1 MRNRNLDLLKII
13 ACLMVIAVH
22 VGTLYGMA
30 SNPNE
35 PDYYF
40 TIGNIFHSF
49 PRTPVP
55 LFVMISG
62 AFLLAN
68 SKNKNVKSHYKKTF
82 YRIILPTF
90 WFSLGYTIL
99 SMLTGYYEQG
109 SSFDFLFPIKS
120 WILGWPYYH
129 MWYMYMI
136 IGCYASTPFLIRLYE
151 KVGHRYFMI
160 IGLCFLVFGLI
171 NYRTEIL
178 WPFKFIFYIGY
189 FIMGYSL
196 REWSRSQRISWKLC
210 LGSSIIILIG
220 MVIVTHYMVTSGT
233 FSQPFYLL
241 SSLSITV
248 MMSAILMYLAFVKM
262 PEIKVDISR
271 LSKHTFYIYLF
282 HAGVLDIIDFI
293 VRQRLGLNP
302 NPIWYLPVLGLVV
315 FMISLQLAH
324 GVEIIKQLFK
334 RRVSTLEV
342 IQ

>member
-1 MRNRNLDLLKII
+1 MRNRNLDLLRII

-30 SNPNE
+30 PNPNQ

-40 TIGNIFHSF
+40 TIGNIFHAF
-49 PRTPVP
+49 PRVPVP

-68 SKNKNVKSHYKKTF
+68 PKNKDMKIHYKKTF

-136 IGCYASTPFLIRLYE
+136 IGCYFITPFLIRLCE
-151 KVGHRYFMI
+151 KVGQRYFMM
-160 IGLCFLVFGLI
+160 IGFCFLVFALI
-171 NYRTEIL
+171 NSQREIL
-178 WPFKFIFYIGY
+178 WPFKFIFYLGY
-189 FIMGYSL
+189 FITGYSL
-196 REWSRSQRISWKLC
+196 RNWCISYKISWKLC
-210 LGSSIIILIG
+210 LISSIVILVG
-220 MVIVTHYMVTSGT
+220 MVIGTHYMVTTGN

-241 SSLSITV
+241 SPLSITV
-248 MMSAILMYLAFVKM
+248 MISSILMYAAFITM
-262 PEIKVDISR
+262 PEIKQDLSR
-271 LSKHTFYIYLF
+271 LSRYTFYIYLF
-282 HAGVLDIIDFI
+282 HAGVLDLVDFI
-293 VRQRLGLNP
+293 VRHQMKLDV
-302 NPIWYLPVLGLVV
+302 NPIWYLLVLVLVV
-315 FMISLQLAH
+315 FMISLELAYV
-324 GVEIIKQLFK
+324 VERVENFFK
-334 RRVSTLEV
+334 RRLSILAMSR
-342 IQ
+342 

>member
-1 MRNRNLDLLKII
+1 
-13 ACLMVIAVH
+13 
-22 VGTLYGMA
+22 
-30 SNPNE
+30 
-35 PDYYF
+35 
-40 TIGNIFHSF
+40 
-49 PRTPVP
+49 
-55 LFVMISG
+55 
-62 AFLLAN
+62 
-68 SKNKNVKSHYKKTF
+68 
-82 YRIILPTF
+82 
-90 WFSLGYTIL
+90 
-99 SMLTGYYEQG
+99 
-109 SSFDFLFPIKS
+109 
-120 WILGWPYYH
+120 
-129 MWYMYMI
+129 MYMI

-178 WPFKFIFYIGY
+178 WPFKFIFYLGY

-324 GVEIIKQLFK
+324 GVEFIKQLFK
-334 RRVSTLEV
+334 RRVITLEV
-342 IQ
+342 SQ

>member
-1 MRNRNLDLLKII
+1 
-13 ACLMVIAVH
+13 
-22 VGTLYGMA
+22 
-30 SNPNE
+30 
-35 PDYYF
+35 
-40 TIGNIFHSF
+40 
-49 PRTPVP
+49 
-55 LFVMISG
+55 
-62 AFLLAN
+62 
-68 SKNKNVKSHYKKTF
+68 
-82 YRIILPTF
+82 
-90 WFSLGYTIL
+90 
-99 SMLTGYYEQG
+99 
-109 SSFDFLFPIKS
+109 
-120 WILGWPYYH
+120 
-129 MWYMYMI
+129 
-136 IGCYASTPFLIRLYE
+136 
-151 KVGHRYFMI
+151 
-160 IGLCFLVFGLI
+160 
-171 NYRTEIL
+171 
-178 WPFKFIFYIGY
+178 
-189 FIMGYSL
+189 MGYSL

-302 NPIWYLPVLGLVV
+302 NPIWYLTVLGLVV

-334 RRVSTLEV
+334 RRVITLEV
-342 IQ
+342 SQ